1 MYWLGII
8 LFLVATIL
16 NFSGLLEYYYIMK
29 VVYLYC
35 AILSI
40 LIFVEGYYY
49 IRRQDAIS
57 KLLLFGVCF
66 FSVTFTCDC
75 IRFLSE
81 LPDDICAY
89 TRVGFL
95 VFIICI
101 LIEVCDKAI
110 HTMRQGVLADFYK
123 KMADTDTLTSLH
135 NRNALLYDESKY
147 NELIRSNK
155 HVGIVMFDVN
165 NLKYINDTFGH
176 DKGDLLIK
184 KTANIIEET
193 FGHLGKCY
201 RTGGDEFVT
210 VFSCEDI
217 NNEYNKSLDTFL
229 NKLKEVNKEN
239 EHKNN
244 PLESAYGVY
253 ISNDENIGTI
263 WQKADELM
271 YAKKKEMKALASN
284 TNRK

>member
-210 VFSCEDI
+210 VFSCEYI

-244 PLESAYGVY
+244 PLEIAYGVY